1 MRDGGACLPRTFYA
15 RDTLTVARALLG
27 KRLVRLLDGTRVA
40 GRIVEVEAYV
50 GEMDSAC
57 HAYRGLTARNA
68 TMFGPPGHAYV
79 YFIYGMHHCVN
90 VVTDREGYP
99 AAVLI
104 RALAPVEGIDT
115 MRALRA
121 GRSDREL
128 TNGPAKLCYALSID
142 RALDGADLVDG
153 GALWIEDDPGAPA
166 PEIAAGP
173 RVGVRGDRWALEVP
187 WRFWIRGNPHVSRA

>member
-1 MRDGGACLPRTFYA
+1 VPPLPQTFYA
-15 RDTLTVARALLG
+15 RDTVTVARALLG
-27 KRLVRLLDGTRVA
+27 QRLVRLLDGTRVA

-57 HAYRGLTARNA
+57 HAHRGRTARNA
-68 TMFGPPGHAYV
+68 TMYGPPGHAYV
-79 YFIYGMHHCVN
+79 YFVYGMHHCVN

-115 MRALRA
+115 MRALRVLGP
-121 GRSDREL
+121 GRSEREL

-142 RALDGADLVDG
+142 RALDGTDLVQG
-153 GALWIEDDPGAPA
+153 GALWIERDLA
-166 PEIAAGP
+166 PEEEEIASGP
-173 RVGVRGDRWALEVP
+173 RVGVRGDAWALNVP
-187 WRFWIRGNPHVSRA
+187 WRFWIRGNRYVSRG